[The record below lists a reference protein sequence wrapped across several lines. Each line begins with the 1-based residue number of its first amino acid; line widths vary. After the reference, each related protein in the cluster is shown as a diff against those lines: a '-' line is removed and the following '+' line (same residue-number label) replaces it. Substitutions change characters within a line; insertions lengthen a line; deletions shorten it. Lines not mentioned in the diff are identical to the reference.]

1 MQIITSYGKTDI
13 ELNELDDYDLSNR
26 AIEFIKKH
34 INAVELFFG
43 NEVNLTNLSTDQ
55 DLIQEFIEKVLVID
69 KFTEPQRAFALSKY
83 LSEPVTNIEEMP
95 HSSYEFS
102 TNNAEYL
109 VLTDDEATDQAEER
123 AKSYYDDLDPESVFY
138 ALEHHGFS
146 EDFID
151 VSWFNDAMDEHN
163 RSYAEDI
170 QSESASEPYINRL
183 HEEMVDKGVL
193 SEPKWPEE
201 DDFTH
206 EREDFER
213 EEFDEEEPDADDF
226 ETDEEYDEAYQ
237 EWESAQEKFEKEQ
250 DEAEEAHDEE
260 QDRLEEEAQEN
271 YENAKSE
278 YKSELESDIDS
289 AIDEFVEALNGDY
302 DDGLAYFKDQ
312 FGNDEVGR
320 MILDNNLADKEAL
333 GLQLLEDEGRGYF
346 LDSYS
351 GSEDFQTSTY
361 RNEKYEFYFYRTN

>member
-1 MQIITSYGKTDI
+1 MKINTIYGSIDI
-13 ELNELDDYDLSNR
+13 EPNNLKTYELSNE
-26 AIEFIKKH
+26 ALDFIKRH
-34 INAVELFFG
+34 FAAAEMFFAE
-43 NEVNLTNLSTDQ
+43 EVDLTKISTDEN
-55 DLIQEFIEKVLVID
+55 LIQEFVEIVIIEN
-69 KFTEPQRAFALSKY
+69 KFTSPERAFALSMYTSDSLK
-83 LSEPVTNIEEMP
+83 EITE
-95 HSSYEFS
+95 SSHDEAEFS
-102 TNNAEYL
+102 TDSGDYL
-109 VLTDDEATDQAEER
+109 VLTDEEATERAEER
-123 AKSYYDDLDPESVFY
+123 AKSYYDDLDPESVLY

-151 VSWFNDAMDEHN
+151 VSWFNDTMDEYN

-213 EEFDEEEPDADDF
+213 EKFDEEEPDADDF

-278 YKSELESDIDS
+278 YESELESDIDS

-302 DDGLAYFKDQ
+302 DDGLAYFKDH

-320 MILDNNLADKEAL
+320 MIQDNNLADKEAL

>member
-1 MQIITSYGKTDI
+1 MEIITNYGSIDVHDL
-13 ELNELDDYDLSNR
+13 EDFDLSDE
-26 AIEFIKKH
+26 AKEFIKRH
-34 INAVELFFG
+34 IDAVEMFFG
-43 NEVNLTNLSTDQ
+43 DEVDLTAHDGDE
-55 DLIQEFIEKVLVID
+55 DLIQEFAEVAIAEN
-69 KFTEPQRAFALSKY
+69 KFSDPERAFALAEY
-83 LSEPVTNIEEMP
+83 TGNHLTDIEEA
-95 HSSYEFS
+95 SYGDN
-102 TNNAEYL
+102 TYTAGGGEYM
-109 VLTDDEATDQAEER
+109 VLTDDEATEKAEEW
-123 AKSYYDDLDPESVFY
+123 AKDYYDGLDPESVLY

-151 VSWFNDAMDEHN
+151 VSWFNDAMEDYN

-193 SEPKWPEE
+193 SEPEWPEE

-237 EWESAQEKFEKEQ
+237 EWESAQEEFEREQ

-271 YENAKSE
+271 YENAKEE
-278 YKSELESDIDS
+278 YQNELESDVDN

-302 DDGLAYFKDQ
+302 DDGLDYFKNH
-312 FGNDEVGR
+312 FGDAEVGR
-320 MILDNNLADKEAL
+320 MIQDNDLADKEAL

-346 LDSYS
+346 LASYD
-351 GSEDFQTSTY
+351 GNEDYQTITFKG
-361 RNEKYEFYFYRTN
+361 EDHEFYFYRVG